1 MNFDCFLICNRYKVL
16 YCINYKILI
25 CDNMVS
31 ENMEKALNG
40 QLNAELY
47 SGYLYLS
54 MAAYFEDEDLAGFAN
69 WMRVQAQEEL
79 DHGMKFYDYIIRRGA
94 SVTLTAIEAP
104 QTKWD
109 SPLDAFENVLSHEQY
124 VTSLINN
131 LVNLAIEEKD
141 HATNNFLQ
149 WFVEEQVEEEEN
161 ASELLAKIKLAN
173 GDNRLIYEL
182 NKELATRVPSA
193 D

>member
-1 MNFDCFLICNRYKVL
+1 
-16 YCINYKILI
+16 
-25 CDNMVS
+25 MVS
-31 ENMEKALNG
+31 ENMEKALNA
-40 QLNAELY
+40 QLNAEIY

-54 MAAYFEDEDLAGFAN
+54 MAAYFEDEDLSGFAN
-69 WMRVQAQEEL
+69 WMRVQANEEL

-94 SVTLTAIEAP
+94 SVTLTAIEGP
-104 QTKWD
+104 QTEWD
-109 SPLDAFENVLSHEQY
+109 SPLASLEHVLKHEQM
-124 VTSLINN
+124 VTGLINN

-161 ASELLAKIKLAN
+161 AMELLAKAKLAD
-173 GDNRLIYEL
+173 GDKRLMYQLNNEL
-182 NKELATRVPSA
+182 GERVPSQ